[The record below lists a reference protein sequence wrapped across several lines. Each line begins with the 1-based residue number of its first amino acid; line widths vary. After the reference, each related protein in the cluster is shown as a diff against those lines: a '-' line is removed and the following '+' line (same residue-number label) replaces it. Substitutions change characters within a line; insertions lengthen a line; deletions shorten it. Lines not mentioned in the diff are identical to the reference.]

1 MVSQRLIKLYYDK
14 LKKPTI
20 IYGLVLH
27 PFMID
32 DKIRWEYE
40 NPNDVSFVTNVVEGH
55 LEEMLHDFLVL
66 AGISNSTYPH
76 TSIDWRQLSRDYCK
90 LTEDDVH
97 ISRNLSNKINQQCD
111 RLNSIKLTDDG
122 KVLTADCY
130 VKDWSIEYPDTEALY
145 VHVVLELSNPQI
157 EEIGEI
163 DNDTLSEFL
172 EEFMHNDTSSEQET
186 DLLWQI
192 IREVY
197 NEKNMFDDDYMY
209 NVGLIK
215 YYDSFGNNLLN

>member
-20 IYGLVLH
+20 INGLVLH

-40 NPNDVSFVTNVVEGH
+40 NPNDVSFATNVVEGH
-55 LEEMLHDFLVL
+55 LEEMLHEFLSL
-66 AGISNSTYPH
+66 AGLATITNANNGL
-76 TSIDWRQLSRDYCK
+76 DWSQLSRDYCK

-130 VKDWSIEYPDTEALY
+130 VKDWSIEYPDTGVIC

-172 EEFMHNDTSSEQET
+172 DEFMYNDTSSEQET